1 MNTDKI
7 MKRLETAEKKLVSNM
22 EKLVVRDFGGVYFG
36 DCGVGLSQKQFDAW
50 VESQEPTVKVTVIE
64 YRVDDAAGAGDAASS
79 GRSARFETEQKSVPM
94 EE

>member
-1 MNTDKI
+1 

-22 EKLVVRDFGGVYFG
+22 EKFVVRDFGGVYFG

-50 VESQEPTVKVTVIE
+50 VERQEPTVKVTVIE
-64 YRVDDAAGAGDAASS
+64 YRADDAAGDGDAASS
-79 GRSARFETEQKSVPM
+79 GRSACFEIEQKSVRM